1 MPTVI
6 VRYETRPERADE
18 NQKLI
23 EQVFESLAQH
33 APAGLRYA
41 TFRLS
46 DGVSFVHV
54 ASVETADGSNPLA
67 QLSAFAE
74 FQAEIADRCV
84 VQPAV
89 RDATLV
95 GSYRLFGD

>member
-6 VRYETRPERADE
+6 VRYETKPERADE

-23 EQVFESLAQH
+23 EQVFEALAQQ

-46 DGVSFVHV
+46 DGVSFVHI

-67 QLSAFAE
+67 ELPAFAD
-74 FQAEIADRCV
+74 FQAEIADRCA

-95 GSYRLFGD
+95 GSYRLLAD